1 MIRILFIAT
10 LATTLGYPCPACPH
24 IGLEYTA
31 EMQTDFNNRYNWVN
45 LLRLDFS
52 QPAGKHLALQVST
65 ISIAKTRQERLAHD
79 WQTFSNI
86 EEQNLTLAI
95 SVAGITWKEGR
106 SSLFLGIR
114 NLNEDYFTTP
124 VTSVFTNSSCGIFP
138 TLSANVPIA
147 NYPLSSTGIHYVF
160 NSDTWQ
166 IQASC
171 YNGQGYNRFTGRE
184 NVFRFCPS
192 SDGVFGITSI
202 LYTFHGSNY
211 LLGSSLH
218 WGLPIP
224 DEKSS
229 NEPIPSA
236 STPTEIRKRV
246 TSSLWGYA
254 EQQLGPSL
262 HALLQYAISPSPG
275 SRCKQYAGIGLVWHN
290 PKFEAGIFSDCARF
304 VQGDEWATEATVRI
318 ACTEKVSIQPVFH
331 LITNT
336 SSTYCIGAIRLCY
349 TL

>member
-1 MIRILFIAT
+1 MKRILFIAT
-10 LATTLGYPCPACPH
+10 LTTSLGYPGLACPH
-24 IGLEYTA
+24 FGLEYTT

-45 LLRLDFS
+45 LLRLDLT
-52 QPAGKHLALQVST
+52 QPVGKHLALHVST
-65 ISIAKTRQERLAHD
+65 ISIAKTRQERLACD

-86 EEQNLTLAI
+86 EEQNLALAL
-95 SVAGITWKEGR
+95 SVAGISWEKGR

-147 NYPLSSTGIHYVF
+147 NYPLSSTGIHYAY

-166 IQASC
+166 IQASF

-192 SDGVFGITSI
+192 SDGIFSITSI
-202 LYTFHGSNY
+202 LYKRHGSNY

-218 WGLPIP
+218 WGLPLP
-224 DEKSS
+224 DEKSP
-229 NEPIPSA
+229 NEPIPAA
-236 STPTEIRKRV
+236 STPPEIRKRV
-246 TSSLWGYA
+246 TVSLWGYA
-254 EQQLGPSL
+254 EQRLTPSL

-275 SRCKQYAGIGLVWHN
+275 SHCKQYAGIGLVWHI
-290 PKFEAGIFSDCARF
+290 PRCETGIFSDYARF
-304 VQGDEWATEATVRI
+304 AQGNEWATEATVRI
-318 ACTEKVSIQPVFH
+318 VCTEKVSIQPVLHF
-331 LITNT
+331 ITNSLNT
-336 SSTYCIGAIRLCY
+336 CCIGMIRLRY
-349 TL
+349 LL